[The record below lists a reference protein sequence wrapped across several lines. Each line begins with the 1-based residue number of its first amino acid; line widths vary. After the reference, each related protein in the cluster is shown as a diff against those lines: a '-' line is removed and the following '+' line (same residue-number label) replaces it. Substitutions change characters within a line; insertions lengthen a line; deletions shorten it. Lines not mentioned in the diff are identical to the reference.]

1 MDDAMMVVRHPQ
13 IWTVS
18 FLIIGAFFL
27 HTDPYRTLYKSN
39 FEPEVT
45 PRIFYHDGI
54 PLLLPPSCSCL
65 GIPDQ
70 IFCLE
75 VQVGQITTRCHE
87 IVILSAISTPNIPGI
102 KIIFMLH
109 AATYLGA
116 FFALRFLGVFGFLN
130 SNLYLPHFHW
140 DVRELHHANL
150 DSHYLY
156 KN

>member
-45 PRIFYHDGI
+45 PRLFYHDGI

-116 FFALRFLGVFGFLN
+116 FFAL
-130 SNLYLPHFHW
+130 
-140 DVRELHHANL
+140 
-150 DSHYLY
+150 
-156 KN
+156 

>member
-1 MDDAMMVVRHPQ
+1 MDIIFSDDYWGLPPAHGPKLPLPYALQ
-13 IWTVS
+13 IQ
-18 FLIIGAFFL
+18 
-27 HTDPYRTLYKSN
+27 
-39 FEPEVT
+39 FEPQVT

-54 PLLLPPSCSCL
+54 PLLLPPSRSCL

-70 IFCLE
+70 IYCLE

-150 DSHYLY
+150 DSHHLY
-156 KN
+156 KNGQGLKA